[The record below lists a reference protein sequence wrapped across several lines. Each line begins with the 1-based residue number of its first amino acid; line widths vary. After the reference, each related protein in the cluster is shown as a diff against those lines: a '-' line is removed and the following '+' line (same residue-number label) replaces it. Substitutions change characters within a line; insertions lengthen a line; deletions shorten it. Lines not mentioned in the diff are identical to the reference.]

1 MSDLKSNI
9 QTPKTTERLSM
20 SKMRAKTHNPFKQ
33 ASQDMS
39 FLESS
44 VKNSEKLKIAAMSE
58 LDFKELSDEN
68 DIK

>member
-1 MSDLKSNI
+1 
-9 QTPKTTERLSM
+9 M
-20 SKMRAKTHNPFKQ
+20 SKMRAKTHNPFKK
-33 ASQDMS
+33 ASHDMS

>member
-1 MSDLKSNI
+1 
-9 QTPKTTERLSM
+9 M

-33 ASQDMS
+33 ASHDMS

-44 VKNSEKLKIAAMSE
+44 VKNSEKLKIVAMSE